1 MRNTILISTFFF
13 VLFSFGCTQFGSKKD
28 KLETKVVEYTQNNIS
43 KAKVS
48 NSESIN
54 TLIKTSVLFELDPM
68 LKEQFPTLYSH
79 TDYSLKSSNVTKD
92 YLTRASNL
100 IGSSELSPIEIRNE
114 VLGLITN
121 DQQYLSLANKQSQIE
136 SRLIG
141 DKRENDRN
149 LISYGREY
157 EKERNESIVARV
169 KFWGIVSLL
178 TIIGIL
184 VFIYGWPLIS
194 TLGIIPTALS
204 FIPKKA
210 LVKKVRAANTF
221 LGSLDLIKKEGV
233 EKGDTNKIKLVDNI
247 SQMFKDIN
255 RKEEDE
261 RDHKMVKGIRMR
273 EL

>member
-13 VLFSFGCTQFGSKKD
+13 VLFSFSCTQFGSRKD
-28 KLETKVVEYTQNNIS
+28 KLETKVVEYTQDNIS

-54 TLIKTSVLFELDPM
+54 NLIKTSVLFELNPE
-68 LKEQFPTLYSH
+68 LQNEFPTLYSH
-79 TDYSLKSSNVTKD
+79 TDYSLKSSNVTRD
-92 YLTRASNL
+92 YLNRASNL

-121 DQQYLSLANKQSQIE
+121 NQEYISFARKQSQIE
-136 SRLIG
+136 SKLIG

-149 LISYGREY
+149 LIDYGREY

-169 KFWGIVSLL
+169 KFWGTISLL
-178 TIIGIL
+178 MIGGIL
-184 VFIYGWPLIS
+184 AFIYGWPLIS
-194 TLGIIPTALS
+194 SLGIIPTALS
-204 FIPKKA
+204 FIPKKT
-210 LVKKVRAANTF
+210 LVKKVRAANNF
-221 LGSLDLIKKEGV
+221 LGSLDFMKKQEMD
-233 EKGDTNKIKLVDNI
+233 KGDTNRVKMLDNI
-247 SQMFKDIN
+247 VQMFKDIN

-261 RDHKMVKGIRMR
+261 RDHKMVKEIRMR